1 MHLELISSF
10 FLCNV
15 VHRSTQENTYGKYN
29 VTPIRDES
37 TNKTSDTSWQK
48 QCSCLHKVTSKRT
61 PHSETLSAVE
71 YCRSHALLHH
81 SANRS
86 QANSSVVGFF
96 FPSATERA
104 QCASC
109 LVSISPAPH
118 LTDDRRAFFLKP
130 SLSPNKSS
138 KNKSLFTAAACKPT
152 SQYWNISMQI
162 GKQFYTLIWRLYFS
176 PAAIAVTANFN
187 KGNFILNLLY
197 RSINKS

>member
-1 MHLELISSF
+1 MSLQLGM
-10 FLCNV
+10 N
-15 VHRSTQENTYGKYN
+15 Q
-29 VTPIRDES
+29 PIRQAILHDRNS
-37 TNKTSDTSWQK
+37 AAARTKWLQK
-48 QCSCLHKVTSKRT
+48 EHHIQKPCQLWNIADHMLCCI
-61 PHSETLSAVE
+61 TLPIAH
-71 YCRSHALLHH
+71 RPIAALW
-81 SANRS
+81 
-86 QANSSVVGFF
+86 VFF